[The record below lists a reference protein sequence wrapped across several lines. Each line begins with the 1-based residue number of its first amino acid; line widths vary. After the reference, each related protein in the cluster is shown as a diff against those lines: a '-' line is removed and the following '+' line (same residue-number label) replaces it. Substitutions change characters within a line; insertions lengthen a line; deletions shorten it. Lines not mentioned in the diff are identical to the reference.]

1 MTFNGQPSPSVR
13 SNRNFYTSD
22 TCSSTWC
29 ALTPDCFIGSLLM
42 TVWQIFLSAS
52 AAHAVDN
59 RVPDDADSSWIALS
73 RRP

>member
-1 MTFNGQPSPSVR
+1 
-13 SNRNFYTSD
+13 
-22 TCSSTWC
+22 
-29 ALTPDCFIGSLLM
+29 M

-52 AAHAVDN
+52 AAHAADN